1 MVFDL
6 EPDGVSVT
14 EDGKDVRA
22 GALWESV
29 VQTKGDSGRKG
40 QEAHESLREGSR
52 GTRTVWAG
60 PWLSSIT
67 GVQGADLDTGPRKLH
82 FCPLV
87 SGVPGPLTL
96 DTAGRR
102 GPGIRRP
109 LHSGG
114 TRGRRSRLSGREMGR
129 CLAWGCQDA
138 GSEGDRIQGGG
149 WEPDG
154 GSGPLGW
161 TVL

>member
-6 EPDGVSVT
+6 ELDGVSVT

-29 VQTKGDSGRKG
+29 VWMKGDSGRKG

-102 GPGIRRP
+102 GPGVRRP
-109 LHSGG
+109 LHRGG
-114 TRGRRSRLSGREMGR
+114 H
-129 CLAWGCQDA
+129 
-138 GSEGDRIQGGG
+138 
-149 WEPDG
+149 
-154 GSGPLGW
+154 
-161 TVL
+161 